1 MERFINHKDLGKVEV
16 LMSHQR
22 TEDGKDLPKVV
33 ALATSATR
41 PHISEKWK
49 NYGEVTFRTAYNNQG
64 NIVKHHYLIW
74 GTDDNFRESG
84 FQHCIQIPSNLSR
97 MKILIIQFGFQS
109 IQIQSLLLDH
119 INLNQLDRVHTL
131 QPVWLD
137 LHQMLDLFQ
146 LKSLL
151 AIY

>member
-16 LMSHQR
+16 LMSFQR

-84 FQHCIQIPSNLSR
+84 FQHLTTPCGRKTSFKSAL
-97 MKILIIQFGFQS
+97 KIFNDARKATEFVNFSKI
-109 IQIQSLLLDH
+109 
-119 INLNQLDRVHTL
+119 
-131 QPVWLD
+131 
-137 LHQMLDLFQ
+137 
-146 LKSLL
+146 
-151 AIY
+151 